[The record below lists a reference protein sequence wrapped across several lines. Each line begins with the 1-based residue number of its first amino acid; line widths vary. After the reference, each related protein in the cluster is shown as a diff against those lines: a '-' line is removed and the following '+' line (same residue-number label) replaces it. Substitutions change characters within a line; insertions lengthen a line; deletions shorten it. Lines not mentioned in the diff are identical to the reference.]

1 MSKNR
6 YADEFYKILGLW
18 EDAFQHKKI
27 TVDSYMRYV
36 NRLFVKWYGL
46 GEEEIYSLLKGLY
59 DLGENAGHD
68 TVKSV
73 VFHLI
78 ETGGKYGI

>member
-1 MSKNR
+1 MSQNR

-18 EDAFQHKKI
+18 EDAFQKRTIEK
-27 TVDSYMRYV
+27 DSYLKYL
-36 NRLFVKWYGL
+36 NRLFVKYYGL
-46 GEEEIYSLLKGLY
+46 DKKEIYAPIKGLY
-59 DLGENAGHD
+59 ELKDNAGHE

-78 ETGGKYGI
+78 ELGGE

>member
-1 MSKNR
+1 MSQNR

-18 EDAFQHKKI
+18 EDAFQKRTIEK
-27 TVDSYMRYV
+27 DSYLKYL
-36 NRLFVKWYGL
+36 NRLFVKYYGL
-46 GEEEIYSLLKGLY
+46 DKQEIYALIKGLY
-59 DLGENAGHD
+59 ELQDNAEHE

-78 ETGGKYGI
+78 ELGGE

>member
-1 MSKNR
+1 MSQNR

-18 EDAFQHKKI
+18 EDAFQKQTIEK
-27 TVDSYMRYV
+27 DSYLKYL
-36 NRLFVKWYGL
+36 NRLFVKYYGL
-46 GEEEIYSLLKGLY
+46 DKQEIYALIKGLY
-59 DLGENAGHD
+59 ELQDNAEHE

-78 ETGGKYGI
+78 ELGGE